1 MNADKSPGI
10 CHLVGAGPG
19 DVGLLTLR
27 GRDVLASA
35 DVVIYDHLVN
45 REILGFAPET
55 AELIY
60 AGKKSGDHAMPQDD
74 INRLLTEKTAAG
86 KRVVRLKGGD
96 PFVFA
101 RGAEECVALAAAGLP
116 FEVVPGVSSAIAGP
130 AYAGI
135 PVTHRSLN
143 SVMTVFTGHQDP
155 AKDGAAATYRALGAT
170 PGTKVMLMG
179 VENLRGIAGC
189 LIAGGMDPFTP
200 AAAVR
205 WATRG
210 DQTVVRGTAENLA
223 DLVEAAKLGPPSVVV
238 FGEVAG
244 LSDQINWTQHRPLF
258 GRRIVV
264 TRSRAQASKL
274 SGALRTLGADVYEL
288 PLIRREAPANIRE
301 FAELVQ
307 DAHTYE
313 WIIFT
318 SANGV
323 DVFFEYFRKLY
334 DDAREIGG
342 ARFAAVGAA
351 TAESIRKHGY
361 HVDIVADNFHAESL
375 VETLRRETD
384 VENVKIL
391 VVRPEKSDGTV
402 AARLNKFGAI
412 VDEAIAYRT
421 VEETD
426 DRTRARERLENEG
439 ADLAVFT
446 SSSTV
451 RSFFAQKI
459 KHPPDLKFASIG
471 PVTTK
476 AMAEF
481 GIHPVIEADPHS
493 VEGLVDG
500 IAAYFAR

>member
-1 MNADKSPGI
+1 M

-27 GRDVLASA
+27 GREVLAA
-35 DVVIYDHLVN
+35 AEVVIYDHLVN
-45 REILGFAPET
+45 REFLGFAPET

-60 AGKKSGDHAMPQDD
+60 AGKKSGDHALPQDE
-74 INRLLTEKTAAG
+74 INRLLVEKTAAG

-96 PFVFA
+96 PFLFA
-101 RGAEECVALAAAGLP
+101 RGAEECMALAAAGLP

-135 PVTHRSLN
+135 PVTRRSLN
-143 SVMTVFTGHQDP
+143 SAMTIFTGHQDP
-155 AKDGAAATYRALGAT
+155 ATDEAAATYRALGAT
-170 PGTKVMLMG
+170 PGSKVMLMG
-179 VENLRGIAGC
+179 VENLRGIAAC
-189 LIAGGMDPFTP
+189 LVSGGMEPATP

-210 DQTVVRGTAENLA
+210 DQTVVRGTAADIA
-223 DLVEAAKLGPPSVVV
+223 DLVEAADLRPPAVVI

-244 LSDQINWTQHRPLF
+244 MAGEISWAQYRPLF

-264 TRSRAQASKL
+264 TRSRAQAPKL
-274 SGALRTLGADVYEL
+274 SGALRALGADVYEL
-288 PLIRREAPANIRE
+288 PLIRREPPDNIRE

-307 DAHTYE
+307 DAHSYE

-323 DVFFEYFRKLY
+323 EVFFEYFRKLY
-334 DDAREIGG
+334 DDAREVGG
-342 ARFAAVGAA
+342 AKFAAVGAA

-361 HVDIVADNFHAESL
+361 HVDVVADNFHAESL
-375 VETLRRETD
+375 LESLRRETD

-391 VVRPEKSDGTV
+391 VVRPEKSAGTL
-402 AARLNKFGAI
+402 AAGLNKLGAI
-412 VDEAIAYRT
+412 VDEAVAYRT
-421 VEETD
+421 AWETE
-426 DRTRARERLENEG
+426 DRTRARERLATEG

-459 KHPPDLKFASIG
+459 RHPQGMKFASIG

-476 AMAEF
+476 TMEEF
-481 GIHPVIEADPHS
+481 VVRPVIEADPHS
-493 VEGLVDG
+493 VEGLVAG